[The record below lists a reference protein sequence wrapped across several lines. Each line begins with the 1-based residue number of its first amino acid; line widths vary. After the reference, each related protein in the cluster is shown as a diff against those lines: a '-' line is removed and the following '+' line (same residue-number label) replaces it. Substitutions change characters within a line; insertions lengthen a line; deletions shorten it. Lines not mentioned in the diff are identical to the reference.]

1 MRRPGAFSCHRINV
15 PFWQITGSRARE
27 PVNNELADKK
37 MRLKTIMTSLLCLA
51 TSAFASNWATY
62 KSPAGFYQVQYPPN
76 WVIQTEGNITNVVT
90 PDGEGAITIS
100 AYHSG
105 SGGFK
110 DLLEIAHRRFYKA
123 EAISPFEPLKNDKGK
138 GIKGEFRTKEIDG
151 DRRWFARAV
160 YSKHVFVFITANDS
174 DSNFQRQRNIYSKVL
189 DSLVIHA
196 PK

>member
-1 MRRPGAFSCHRINV
+1 
-15 PFWQITGSRARE
+15 
-27 PVNNELADKK
+27 
-37 MRLKTIMTSLLCLA
+37 MTSLLFLA

-76 WVIQTEGNITNVVT
+76 WVIQTEGNITNIVT

-100 AYHSG
+100 AYHSA
-105 SGGFK
+105 SGDFK
-110 DLLEIAHRRFYKA
+110 DLLEIARRRFDKA
-123 EAISPFEPLKNDKGK
+123 EAISPFAPLKKGKGK

-160 YSKHVFVFITANDS
+160 HSKRVFVFITANDS
-174 DSNFQRQRNIYSKVL
+174 DGNFQQQRDIYSKVL
-189 DSLVIHA
+189 DSLVVHD

>member
-1 MRRPGAFSCHRINV
+1 MKIR
-15 PFWQITGSRARE
+15 
-27 PVNNELADKK
+27 
-37 MRLKTIMTSLLCLA
+37 TIMTSLLCLA
-51 TSAFASNWATY
+51 TSAFSSDWATY

-100 AYHSG
+100 AYHAG
-105 SGGFK
+105 SGDFK
-110 DLLEIAHRRFYKA
+110 DLLEIARRRFDKS
-123 EAISPFEPLKNDKGK
+123 EAISPFEPLKNGKGK

-160 YSKHVFVFITANDS
+160 HSKHVFVFITANDS
-174 DSNFQRQRNIYSKVL
+174 DETFQQHRDVFSKVL
-189 DSLVIHA
+189 DSLQLHD